1 MLTNIFQ
8 MGWNHQLVMHLLFP
22 QNQLFPHSTLCIWQ
36 VFGWGVIACFSQTVL
51 HWPCT
56 TIFRPQC
63 HWWICKGDLLSKIWV
78 TSQHI
83 ITLEV
88 QRLFFEWF
96 FRKDYCF
103 SRDLQSTIQG
113 DYSFYGLWLP
123 GIKKNATSLVVSGF
137 WGMLHWNEK
146 KGHEYEWKE
155 VKGVF
160 YICHP
165 PWLIDFWI
173 FWERGSLMWV
183 GTTRS

>member
-1 MLTNIFQ
+1 MFIPKIGEDEAMLTNIFQ

-83 ITLEV
+83 I
-88 QRLFFEWF
+88 
-96 FRKDYCF
+96 
-103 SRDLQSTIQG
+103 
-113 DYSFYGLWLP
+113 
-123 GIKKNATSLVVSGF
+123 KKNATSLVVSGF